1 MVVCDAATV
10 IDAILYTASTQLVHA
25 LSLPPAL
32 LSPSSCI
39 GAVLHGIGLCVCRQL
54 VSCQLVDDIAL
65 IALQAARQPGTVS
78 APQWSPGHASSIS
91 HLVHLIVPASFLVHT
106 AFTMFQR
113 TALVFVLLKA
123 ASCAQPEAQE
133 PIAAPLRE
141 LPWAQ
146 LNFLHTTD
154 VHGWWGGHLQ
164 E

>member
-1 MVVCDAATV
+1 M
-10 IDAILYTASTQLVHA
+10 YKS
-25 LSLPPAL
+25 
-32 LSPSSCI
+32 
-39 GAVLHGIGLCVCRQL
+39 
-54 VSCQLVDDIAL
+54 
-65 IALQAARQPGTVS
+65 
-78 APQWSPGHASSIS
+78 
-91 HLVHLIVPASFLVHT
+91 T
-106 AFTMFQR
+106 AFLL
-113 TALVFVLLKA
+113 ALFKA

>member
-1 MVVCDAATV
+1 MFK
-10 IDAILYTASTQLVHA
+10 S
-25 LSLPPAL
+25 
-32 LSPSSCI
+32 
-39 GAVLHGIGLCVCRQL
+39 
-54 VSCQLVDDIAL
+54 
-65 IALQAARQPGTVS
+65 
-78 APQWSPGHASSIS
+78 
-91 HLVHLIVPASFLVHT
+91 T
-106 AFTMFQR
+106 AFLF
-113 TALVFVLLKA
+113 ALLKA